1 MELKK
6 DYSLIGPSRAKAI
19 NSGLVNAD
27 WYKTPIKREMLKKVM
42 KRSDLK
48 PIIDTIIWFV
58 LILISGLGII
68 YTWGSWL
75 VVPFLIVYGVMY
87 GSAGDS
93 RWHECGHGTAFK
105 TVWLNK
111 FVYQVSSF
119 MMVHPPT
126 VWYWSHIRHHT
137 DTIIIGRDRE
147 NVLKRPPE
155 IFILICD
162 IFGLISVSTE
172 FKNIFLHAF
181 GHLGNEEKD
190 FVPENEHHKVI
201 LEARIWL
208 IIYFTIIIFSI
219 IIESI
224 IPLVLIPGGRLYGVW
239 HLWFC
244 GLFQHGGLAE
254 DQLDHRLNTRTAYL
268 NPISR
273 FIYWNMNYHIE
284 HHMYPL
290 VPYYNLPE
298 LHKLIKH
305 DCPKPNN
312 GFFGAWKEML
322 PIIIK
327 QIKDPTVFLLRDLP
341 SSANPYFSKSIYTM
355 NYINK

>member
-119 MMVHPPT
+119 MICLLYTSPSP
-126 VWYWSHIRHHT
+126 
-137 DTIIIGRDRE
+137 RD
-147 NVLKRPPE
+147 
-155 IFILICD
+155 
-162 IFGLISVSTE
+162 
-172 FKNIFLHAF
+172 
-181 GHLGNEEKD
+181 
-190 FVPENEHHKVI
+190 
-201 LEARIWL
+201 
-208 IIYFTIIIFSI
+208 
-219 IIESI
+219 
-224 IPLVLIPGGRLYGVW
+224 
-239 HLWFC
+239 
-244 GLFQHGGLAE
+244 
-254 DQLDHRLNTRTAYL
+254 
-268 NPISR
+268 
-273 FIYWNMNYHIE
+273 
-284 HHMYPL
+284 
-290 VPYYNLPE
+290 
-298 LHKLIKH
+298 
-305 DCPKPNN
+305 
-312 GFFGAWKEML
+312 
-322 PIIIK
+322 
-327 QIKDPTVFLLRDLP
+327 
-341 SSANPYFSKSIYTM
+341 
-355 NYINK
+355 